1 MSPQPTE
8 PWSQACLRPPC
19 CPRFPTVADPGGGW
33 PSPQGGLVA
42 GLLMLACGVWGRR
55 AQKGSVPIQA
65 SLLSFS
71 PPSSPLSLPQFSAP
85 CCLLRLWVCLSVPLW
100 ASNPC
105 PLPWPLSLVPLALSF
120 LGFSP
125 PVFSFTTR
133 VSCPPLPLPSCVW
146 PPFRCPCP
154 HFLSVSPSVRAGPAP
169 TPTPSWLS
177 HVAQQGTNK
186 TVAASAS
193 ALKQMAELLRGC
205 SRVGGPGGR
214 GGGPRGH

>member
-1 MSPQPTE
+1 MSGGRPGPSLPVLLGQEVGVSLRPTE

-19 CPRFPTVADPGGGW
+19 SPRFPTVADPGGGW

-42 GLLMLACGVWGRR
+42 GLLVLACGVWGRR
-55 AQKGSVPIQA
+55 AQRGSVPIQA

-85 CCLLRLWVCLSVPLW
+85 CCLLRLWGCLSVPLW

-105 PLPWPLSLVPLALSF
+105 PLPWLLSLVPLALSF

-133 VSCPPLPLPSCVW
+133 VSCPPP
-146 PPFRCPCP
+146 CPCP
-154 HFLSVSPSVRAGPAP
+154 RLSGHLSSPSPPPSVLVLLPPPPRPGSGTRRSRGPTRPSRPAP
-169 TPTPSWLS
+169 AP
-177 HVAQQGTNK
+177 
-186 TVAASAS
+186 
-193 ALKQMAELLRGC
+193 
-205 SRVGGPGGR
+205 
-214 GGGPRGH
+214 